1 MMRRVTKIEIIFYII
16 VEGWN
21 WIVRGGQLVAVVL
34 IQCFIFGS
42 REKAT
47 GQSVTER

>member
-1 MMRRVTKIEIIFYII
+1 MRRVTKIGMIFYIA

-21 WIVRGGQLVAVVL
+21 WTVRGGQLVAVVL
-34 IQCFIFGS
+34 IQYFIFGS

-47 GQSVTER
+47 GQSVVRR